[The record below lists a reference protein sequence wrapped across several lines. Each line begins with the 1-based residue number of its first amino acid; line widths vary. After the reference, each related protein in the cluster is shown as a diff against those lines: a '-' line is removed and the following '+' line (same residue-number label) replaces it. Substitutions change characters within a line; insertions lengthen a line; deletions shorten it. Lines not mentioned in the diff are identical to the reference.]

1 MASKKDQPVDGRV
14 VNHIRLLRAAA
25 DGMTQGDLAKRV
37 GVSRQTLN
45 AIEGSKYAPSL
56 EVAFKIARELGRP
69 LSEVFE
75 FVER

>member
-1 MASKKDQPVDGRV
+1 MASKQDGRV
-14 VNHIRLLRAAA
+14 VNHIRLLRAAEG
-25 DGMTQGDLAKRV
+25 GMTQGDLAKRV

-45 AIEGSKYAPSL
+45 AIEGGKYAPSL

>member
-1 MASKKDQPVDGRV
+1 MAPKQDGRV
-14 VNHIRLLRAAA
+14 VNHIRLLRAAEG
-25 DGMTQGDLAKRV
+25 GMTQGDLAKRV

-45 AIEGSKYAPSL
+45 AIEGGKYAPSL

>member
-1 MASKKDQPVDGRV
+1 MI
-14 VNHIRLLRAAA
+14 NHIRVLRAAA

-45 AIEGSKYAPSL
+45 AIEGGKYAPSL

-69 LSEVFE
+69 LVEVFE

>member
-1 MASKKDQPVDGRV
+1 MAGKKEPGGRV

-45 AIEGSKYAPSL
+45 AIEGGKYAPSL

-75 FVER
+75 FVEDS

>member
-1 MASKKDQPVDGRV
+1 MASKHDGRV

-25 DGMTQGDLAKRV
+25 GGMTQGDLAKRV

-45 AIEGSKYAPSL
+45 AIEGGKYAPSL

-75 FVER
+75 FIEG